1 MPKKPVQSCHTKALA
16 HGMPGVHLR
25 GVVIDIGIARL
36 LRIQQACS
44 RGQIGGGA
52 AFRLETKNINRIQ
65 MSHKGTWMSREVGK
79 RLVHI
84 LMGHNPNIPHSQV
97 GYSPFT
103 NH

>member
-1 MPKKPVQSCHTKALA
+1 
-16 HGMPGVHLR
+16 MPGVHLR

-36 LRIQQACS
+36 LRIQQARP

-52 AFRLETKNINRIQ
+52 AIGDTTGKREIQ

-84 LMGHNPNIPHSQV
+84 YIYVYIYILMGHNPNIPHS
-97 GYSPFT
+97 
-103 NH
+103 